1 MYHFLRLKAIM
12 PRFDPEEKGS
22 PAYLN
27 PDTPENEIA
36 SQQAVYQLLSLIVT
50 IIIALVGGAVT
61 GMVMRM
67 IANFERLDEHH
78 RPNQTILKLALSV
91 GNLTGKALGVKG
103 NLFPEEAYFDDHLF
117 FEVHEV
123 FDVVF
128 YLIGLPTSIDYAS
141 TNFDFHC
148 F

>member
-1 MYHFLRLKAIM
+1 M

-123 FDVVF
+123 FDVF
-128 YLIGLPTSIDYAS
+128 I
-141 TNFDFHC
+141 
-148 F
+148 